1 MSLAGRCYFADIR
14 SVDAPICLLL
24 RSGAG
29 H

>member
-14 SVDAPICLLL
+14 IADAPICVLL
-24 RSGAG
+24 RSAAG